1 MSDEQELM
9 RHITLTASEIFRRM
23 GPDLPAEWLSSDIT
37 LAQLRVLLILHMNG
51 PCRMSVIA
59 RELNVTLSTA
69 TGILDKLVKKGYV
82 SRCSDAEDRRVVT
95 IQLSETGTELTG
107 KLWSMGRFKM
117 EKLLEKLDKSE
128 LQQASKIADALLSR
142 AMDIKD

>member
-1 MSDEQELM
+1 
-9 RHITLTASEIFRRM
+9 
-23 GPDLPAEWLSSDIT
+23 
-37 LAQLRVLLILHMNG
+37 MNG